1 MLDNRSLSRMW
12 DYADPRVSESRLRAA
27 RDAAAAAEEPVERD
41 ELTTQVARAL
51 GLQGEYASAE
61 AELAAISSDVPVVQV
76 RVLLERGRIA
86 NSSSDRA
93 GAVRRL
99 HEAARLAREHSLT
112 YLLVDALHMLA
123 IADPAYSGL
132 WTDQGIEVAQ
142 RADEQTQV
150 WMIAL
155 SNNRGWDFFDA
166 GDFAMARQ
174 YFEQAEQWADRM
186 GTRRQQQLARE
197 ALAECDAAIR
207 AAEPA
212 RDVRDY

>member
-1 MLDNRSLSRMW
+1 MLDNRTLSRIW
-12 DYADPRVSESRLRAA
+12 DYADPRASEGRLRAA
-27 RDAAAAAEEPVERD
+27 RDAAAAADETVHRD

-51 GLQGEYASAE
+51 GLQGNYEAAT
-61 AELAAISSDVPVVQV
+61 AELASITSDVPVVRT

-86 NSSSDRA
+86 NSSGDRA

-99 HEAARLAREHSLT
+99 HEAAALARDSGLT
-112 YLLVDALHMLA
+112 YLHVDALHMLA
-123 IADPAYSGL
+123 IADPSYAGL
-132 WTDQGIEVAQ
+132 WTDQGIEIAE
-142 RADEQTQV
+142 RSDEQTQV

-174 YFEQAEQWADRM
+174 YFEQAEQWADRI

-197 ALAECDAAIR
+197 ALAECDAATR
-207 AAEPA
+207 AAES
-212 RDVRDY
+212 VRDDGGY